1 MDAISFS
8 TIAFGVLLIIL
19 IILAVL
25 YRRSRSEN
33 DSLRYQIIQL
43 EKGLQSRASTEDQ
56 VSQRLAAVG
65 VASSESIL
73 ICKADR
79 AVVYLNPSAQA
90 LFPFIPQDNPSLIGV
105 TRQHEIDSLA
115 QQALAASSVQRD
127 ELDKQLFF
135 SGRTFRARAVT
146 FEGGVVIALNDITE
160 LQRLGRAR
168 RDFIANIS
176 HELRTPLTGIRLIL
190 DTLRTPLGRN
200 PELVPS
206 LVDKI
211 VVETETLSQLAQELL
226 DLSSIES
233 GQTVMKMMPTHVKP
247 PALNVME
254 RLSEMSGRKDQTVKV
269 SIADDLIALMD
280 ALQVERVLLNLLHNA
295 IKFCPT
301 NGEIVLRGY
310 RQDDEQVLVEVVD
323 NGPGISAEDLP
334 RVFERFYRGDRA
346 RTTSGTGLGLAVAK
360 HIIEAHGGKIWA
372 ESDGIP
378 GRGSAFR
385 FTLLLPR

>member
-1 MDAISFS
+1 MSFS
-8 TIAFGVLLIIL
+8 TIALGLLLLAL
-19 IILAVL
+19 IILAVF
-25 YRRSRSEN
+25 YRRLRGET
-33 DSLRYQIIQL
+33 DSLHHQVAQL
-43 EKGLQSRASTEDQ
+43 EKGWQSLAFTEDQ

-79 AVVYLNPSAQA
+79 TVIYLNPTAQA
-90 LFPFIPQDNPSLIGV
+90 LFPFVPQDNPSLIGV
-105 TRQHEIDSLA
+105 TRQHDIDSLA
-115 QQALAASSVQRD
+115 TNALTMPLTQRD
-127 ELDKQLFF
+127 EPEKQLFF
-135 SGRTFRARAVT
+135 SGRTFRARAVA

-233 GQTVMKMMPTHVKP
+233 GQTVMKMSLVPVKP
-247 PALNVME
+247 VALNVMKRFE
-254 RLSEMSGRKDQTVKV
+254 EMAVRKNQAVKV
-269 SIADDLIALMD
+269 SIADDLLALMD

-295 IKFCPT
+295 IKFCPA
-301 NGEIVLRGY
+301 NCEIMMRGY
-310 RQDDEQVLVEVVD
+310 RQDDEQVLLEVVD
-323 NGPGISAEDLP
+323 NGPGVSGEDLP

-346 RTTSGTGLGLAVAK
+346 RATQGTGLGLAVAK
-360 HIIEAHGGKIWA
+360 HIIEAHGGKIWV
-372 ESDGIP
+372 ESDGTP
-378 GRGSAFR
+378 GHGSAFR
-385 FTLLLPR
+385 FTLPPPR

>member
-1 MDAISFS
+1 MSFS
-8 TIAFGVLLIIL
+8 SLALGMLLIVL
-19 IILAVL
+19 IVLALL

-33 DSLRYQIIQL
+33 DSLSYKIIQL
-43 EKGLQSRASTEDQ
+43 EKGLQSHASTEDQ

-65 VASSESIL
+65 VASSEAIL
-73 ICKADR
+73 ICKVDR
-79 AVVYLNPSAQA
+79 TVIYLNPTAQA
-90 LFPFIPQDNPSLIGV
+90 LFPFVPQDNPSLIGV
-105 TRQHEIDSLA
+105 TRQHEIDALV
-115 QQALAASSVQRD
+115 QEALADSPARRED
-127 ELDKQLFF
+127 LGKQLFF

-190 DTLRTPLGRN
+190 DTLRTPLGHN

-233 GQTVMKMMPTHVKP
+233 GQTVMKMSPSPVKP
-247 PALNVME
+247 AALHVMK
-254 RLSEMSGRKDQTVKV
+254 RLEEIAVRKNQTVKV
-269 SIADDLIALMD
+269 SIADDLLALMD
-280 ALQVERVLLNLLHNA
+280 TLQVERVLLNLLHNA

-301 NGEIVLRGY
+301 DGEIMLRGY

-323 NGPGISAEDLP
+323 NGPGISAEDSP

-346 RTTSGTGLGLAVAK
+346 RATHGTGLGLAVAK
-360 HIIEAHGGKIWA
+360 HIVEAHGGKIWV
-372 ESDGIP
+372 ESDGVP
-378 GRGSAFR
+378 GHGSAFR
-385 FTLLLPR
+385 FTLPLPR

>member
-1 MDAISFS
+1 MSFS
-8 TIAFGVLLIIL
+8 TIALGVLLIIL
-19 IILAVL
+19 IILAVF
-25 YRRSRSEN
+25 YWRSRSEN

-43 EKGLQSRASTEDQ
+43 EKGLQSRASTADQ

-79 AVVYLNPSAQA
+79 TIIYLNPTAQA
-90 LFPFIPQDNPSLIGV
+90 LFPFVPQDNPSLIGV

-115 QQALAASSVQRD
+115 QQALATSPVQRD

-146 FEGGVVIALNDITE
+146 FEDGVVIVLNDITE

-233 GQTVMKMMPTHVKP
+233 GQTVMKMSPSPVKP
-247 PALNVME
+247 AALNVIK
-254 RLSEMSGRKDQTVKV
+254 RLEEMAARKNQAVNV
-269 SIADDLIALMD
+269 SISDDVIALMD
-280 ALQVERVLLNLLHNA
+280 SLQIERVLLNLLHNA

-301 NGEIVLRGY
+301 NGEIMLRGY
-310 RQDDEQVLVEVVD
+310 RQDDEWVLVEAVD
-323 NGPGISAEDLP
+323 NGPGINAEDLP

-346 RTTSGTGLGLAVAK
+346 RTTQGTGLGLAVAK

-372 ESDGIP
+372 ESDGVP
-378 GRGSAFR
+378 GHGSAFR